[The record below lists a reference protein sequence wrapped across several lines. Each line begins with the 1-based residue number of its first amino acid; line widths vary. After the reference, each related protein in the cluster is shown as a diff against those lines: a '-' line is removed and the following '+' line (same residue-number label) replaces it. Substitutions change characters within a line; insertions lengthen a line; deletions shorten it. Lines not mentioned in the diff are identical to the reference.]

1 MIEGKPLAQTAAIT
15 RRVKM
20 EKVTLSTQLVNAIL
34 QYLGQRPF
42 VEVQQLINGIQ
53 QEAQG
58 QFPVPEAATEAHAAE

>member
-1 MIEGKPLAQTAAIT
+1 MGKPLAQTAAIT

-58 QFPVPEAATEAHAAE
+58 QFPAPEAEVPAVAE

>member
-1 MIEGKPLAQTAAIT
+1 
-15 RRVKM
+15 M

-58 QFPVPEAATEAHAAE
+58 QFPEAAPEAPAAAE